1 MDETDTV
8 RAGLERV
15 KAAAGDGAALARA
28 LGINK
33 SAVWRW
39 KQVPVERVAQIE
51 KLYGVPRRVQRPDI
65 FQRESDDGETDR
77 PAFSARWNEAAG

>member
-1 MDETDTV
+1 MAEVDAV
-8 RAGLERV
+8 AAGLERV
-15 KAAAGDGAALARA
+15 KKAAGDGAALARA

-39 KQVPVERVAQIE
+39 KQVPIERVGQIE

-65 FQRESDDGETDR
+65 FGDD
-77 PAFSARWNEAAG
+77 